1 MNDPDPKPRPPEK
14 PLPGD
19 CCDGGCESCVFTV
32 YAEEMEAYAQRLA
45 NWRQRHPDEPTG
57 DCDRIA

>member
-1 MNDPDPKPRPPEK
+1 
-14 PLPGD
+14 
-19 CCDGGCESCVFTV
+19 VFTV

-45 NWRQRHPDEPTG
+45 DWGQRHPDEPTTG

>member
-19 CCDGGCESCVFTV
+19 CCESGCDTCVLTV
-32 YAEEMEAYAQRLA
+32 YSEELEEYAQRLA
-45 NWRQRHPDEPTG
+45 AWRKRHPDEEPG
-57 DCDRIA
+57 DD